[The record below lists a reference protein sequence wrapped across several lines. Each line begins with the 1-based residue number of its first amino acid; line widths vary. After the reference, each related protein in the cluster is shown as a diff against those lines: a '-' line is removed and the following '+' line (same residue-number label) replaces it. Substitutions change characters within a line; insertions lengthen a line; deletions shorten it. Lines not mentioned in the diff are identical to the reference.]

1 MAKHLLKF
9 YKGVNQP
16 DTAAAGAI
24 WFSTTDRTIRVYTGS
39 TWEKYAGLVDASW
52 NATDKLLTITSA
64 AGATTQLDLSDCASA
79 SDISAKLT
87 TINNTLNAHNTRIN
101 AAQAAAEAAQ
111 AAAEAADAKAVK
123 EAEDRASAITGV
135 EGLISAEAATARAAE
150 KANADAAKAADDKA
164 AEAQTY
170 AEGVNTALGQEVTRA
185 KAEEARIVG
194 LVSAEESRAKAEEER
209 LAGLISSAA
218 SGATTEV
225 KEADGN
231 THVKVAP
238 STGANGQK
246 IYTISEVDIAS
257 AQGLASEIARATDAE
272 DDLAERITA
281 LDAAE
286 TGRVSVL
293 ESKVAALASATHFL
307 GVKAELPAS
316 ANNGDIVI
324 VGNKEYVWDDN
335 VDGTNVLGK
344 AGWVELGDV
353 SDEVGRISALESWKT
368 TASQTIEANTAAIE
382 SNDGDITALQNR
394 AKTIEDNITNN
405 IATKKELAD
414 EKSALNTLITTNGN
428 AIKALQ
434 EKDDEFDEWIDSHT
448 TAFTTA
454 FNDLSTE
461 VGTKASAK
469 SVTDLTAR
477 VATNEGNITN
487 INTEIDHLEA
497 ATGCEGEYAPK
508 TDANYINNAASL
520 KDADNKLDAAIK
532 VVAQSVEAKNVDAQ
546 GDAYVQASAANN
558 KVTVAAVVADS
569 IGDGSATALA
579 TVKAVHDALAWADF
593 S

>member
-272 DDLAERITA
+272 DDLADRITA

-394 AKTIEDNITNN
+394 AKAIEDNITNN
-405 IATKKELAD
+405 IATKQELAD
-414 EKSALNTLITTNGN
+414 EISDLQTQITNNDTDITN
-428 AIKALQ
+428 LQ
-434 EKDDEFDEWIDSHT
+434 NKDTEFDEWISDHEDDFEALTATVGGKVDQGAFDTLSGKVT
-448 TAFTTA
+448 TA
-454 FNDLSTE
+454 
-461 VGTKASAK
+461 
-469 SVTDLTAR
+469 
-477 VATNEGNITN
+477 EGKITN
-487 INTEIDHLEA
+487 LEAGVANLKA
-497 ATGCEGEYAPK
+497 ATGFEGEYAANQN
-508 TDANYINNAASL
+508 ANYINNATSL
-520 KDADNKLDAAIK
+520 KDADDKLDAAIK

>member
-1 MAKHLLKF
+1 MAQLKF
-9 YKGVNQP
+9 YKKSSAPTGVAQ
-16 DTAAAGAI
+16 GSI
-24 WFSTTDRTIRVYTGS
+24 WFNTSDRTINVYTGT
-39 TWEKYAGLVDASW
+39 TWEKYAGLVDASLSGD
-52 NATDKLLTITSA
+52 NRILTIVGA
-64 AGATTQLDLSDCASA
+64 AGNEIKLDVSDLASA
-79 SDISAKLT
+79 SSVNTAITRLEGLIAANT
-87 TINNTLNAHNTRIN
+87 TEIGKNKT
-101 AAQAAAEAAQ
+101 AAENAQ

-123 EAEDRASAITGV
+123 EANDRASEITRV
-135 EGLISAEAATARAAE
+135 EGLITAEATRADNAE
-150 KANADAAKAADDKA
+150 KLNAAAAKAADDKA
-164 AEAQTY
+164 AAAQTY

-185 KAEEARIVG
+185 TDEEARIAG
-194 LVSAEESRAKAEEER
+194 LVSAEETRAKAEEER

-231 THVKVAP
+231 THVKVAS

-257 AQGLASEIARATDAE
+257 KQGLASEIARATAAE
-272 DDLAERITA
+272 QGLSGRIDA

-353 SDEVGRISALESWKT
+353 NDEVSRISALEGWKT
-368 TASQTIEANTAAIE
+368 TASQTIANNTAAIE
-382 SNDGDITALQNR
+382 SNDSDITALQNR
-394 AKTIEDNITNN
+394 AQAIENNIANN
-405 IATKKELAD
+405 IATKQELAD
-414 EKSALNTLITTNGN
+414 EISDLQTQITNNDTDITN
-428 AIKALQ
+428 LQ
-434 EKDDEFDEWIDSHT
+434 NKDTEFDEWIDDHT
-448 TAFTTA
+448 LA
-454 FNDLSTE
+454 FNSLSNE
-461 VGTKASAK
+461 VDTKASAE
-469 SVTDLTAR
+469 SVTALTAR

-497 ATGCEGEYAPK
+497 ATGFEGEYAANQN
-508 TDANYINNAASL
+508 ANYINNATSL
-520 KDADNKLDAAIK
+520 KDADDKLDAAIK